1 MYGTRGRGVEVLLN
15 STFADVEAEVRQ
27 QIDKRL
33 GACGWMLAP
42 VSTSQSVSP
51 FSQDVFVERAV
62 VKHLSSVQRAHLG
75 GRSPDYS
82 LLCDGVVVGLIEA
95 KKPSVPIG
103 DALAQVVDYAERLCV
118 DFVFACN
125 GVMTKSLHVP
135 TGKPL
140 RLNGSEVVELLSP
153 VQLRRFREA
162 ASWDLVTVP
171 QTVITSR
178 EQLMDVFERL
188 NDVLRQAGVR
198 GGVDRFTEFANIL
211 FLKLASEQGGSGQG
225 DVWLGAA
232 EQGSSS
238 GEQSDS
244 SIWRDLVT
252 CPADDLPS
260 YLNGFVLEKLRRRYR
275 NDVLS
280 PTKIN
285 GMALKQMVN
294 ELNPLHL
301 TSVDEDVKGA
311 AFEHFLC
318 RTTGT
323 NDLGEYFTPRPIV
336 RLAVKMLNPR
346 FGETVYDPFC
356 GTGGFLIEA
365 FRHLGQQV
373 RHSQAVSDVLQR
385 GSVFGTEITST
396 ARIAKMN
403 MILFGDGHSGVVQ
416 GDSLS
421 HANQLGQLGAYRDAV
436 TSLHT
441 ITSPSTSITSH
452 TSNIPHT
459 SMTSHTSIPRTYD
472 NVLSNIPFSLDVD
485 TTLLRA
491 VDPAAKDAD
500 EACLLHCFHRL
511 KPGGKMCVVI
521 PEGLVVNRVHRAL
534 WYRLC
539 NEARIRAIVMLPR
552 DTFKPYTS
560 AGTRLLYLTDKG
572 RDVTDWYYHV
582 NLAGAKAG
590 PTVGL
595 DEFTFFYQASDKP
608 PADVSV
614 PDGVDI
620 VEIEHRADRK
630 RFNVRYPWRLSRA
643 VARANGDAHVVLQ
656 AKSGGT
662 QQGDAVL
669 QLGEVAHVHNGQ
681 TITRSTATP
690 GDFPVIGGGRGTVV
704 YTHNQANVD
713 SASVTVSKSGAY
725 AGYVWWHE
733 TPIWASDCIVV
744 RSKDEKR
751 FSSFYLY
758 LCLRAS
764 QEELYGRQQGTGQP
778 HVYQEQLTDFP
789 VMNLTFEQ
797 QRSVMDKAR
806 LALQRSL
813 QAQAF
818 ADEAMQHA
826 VSVVNGLYSR

>member
-1 MYGTRGRGVEVLLN
+1 M
-15 STFADVEAEVRQ
+15 
-27 QIDKRL
+27 
-33 GACGWMLAP
+33 
-42 VSTSQSVSP
+42 
-51 FSQDVFVERAV
+51 
-62 VKHLSSVQRAHLG
+62 
-75 GRSPDYS
+75 
-82 LLCDGVVVGLIEA
+82 
-95 KKPSVPIG
+95 
-103 DALAQVVDYAERLCV
+103 
-118 DFVFACN
+118 
-125 GVMTKSLHVP
+125 
-135 TGKPL
+135 
-140 RLNGSEVVELLSP
+140 
-153 VQLRRFREA
+153 
-162 ASWDLVTVP
+162 
-171 QTVITSR
+171 
-178 EQLMDVFERL
+178 
-188 NDVLRQAGVR
+188 
-198 GGVDRFTEFANIL
+198 
-211 FLKLASEQGGSGQG
+211 
-225 DVWLGAA
+225 
-232 EQGSSS
+232 
-238 GEQSDS
+238 
-244 SIWRDLVT
+244 
-252 CPADDLPS
+252 
-260 YLNGFVLEKLRRRYR
+260 LEKLRRRYR

-285 GMALKQMVN
+285 GMALKRMVN
-294 ELNPLHL
+294 ELNLLHL

-373 RHSQAVSDVLQR
+373 RHSQAASDVLQR

-421 HANQLGQLGAYRDAV
+421 HANQLGQLGAYRNN
-436 TSLHT
+436 
-441 ITSPSTSITSH
+441 SITPNIIPHTSNINPHTGITPHIPHIIPH
-452 TSNIPHT
+452 TSNIP
-459 SMTSHTSIPRTYD
+459 STYD

-491 VDPAAKDAD
+491 VDPLAKDAD

-560 AGTRLLYLTDKG
+560 AGTRLLYLTGKG

-590 PTVGL
+590 LTIGL
-595 DEFTFFYQASDKP
+595 NEFAFFYQASDKP
-608 PADVSV
+608 PADVSI

-620 VEIEHRADRK
+620 VEVKHRADKK
-630 RFNVRYPWRLSRA
+630 RFSVRHPWRLSRA
-643 VARANGDAHVVLQ
+643 VAQDGARVSDALADGDAQQDGAL
-656 AKSGGT
+656 ASG
-662 QQGDAVL
+662 AVL
-669 QLGEVAHVHNGQ
+669 QLGEVARVYNGQ
-681 TITRSTATP
+681 TITRSTAIP
-690 GDFPVIGGGRGTVV
+690 GDFPVIGGGRGTVA

-713 SASVTVSKSGAY
+713 SASVTISKSGAY

-744 RSKDEKR
+744 RSKDETR

-778 HVYQEQLTDFP
+778 HVYRQQLTDFP
-789 VMNLTFEQ
+789 VINLTFEQ
-797 QRSVMDKAR
+797 QRSVMDQAR

-813 QAQAF
+813 QAQTF
-818 ADEAMQHA
+818 ADKAMQDA
-826 VSVVNGLYSR
+826 VSVINGLIK